1 MVRQKKILQNYIY
14 LVRKILYLPENDIL
28 HNHKNINIQES

>member
-1 MVRQKKILQNYIY
+1 MLGQKKLLQNYSY

-28 HNHKNINIQES
+28 HNHKNINIQKS